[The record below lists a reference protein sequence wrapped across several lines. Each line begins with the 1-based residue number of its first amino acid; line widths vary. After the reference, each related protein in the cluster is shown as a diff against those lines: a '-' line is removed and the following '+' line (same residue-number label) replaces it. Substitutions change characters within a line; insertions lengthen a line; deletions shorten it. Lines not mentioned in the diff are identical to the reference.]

1 MHTTYNSILRIYQPI
16 TLNELDNLAL
26 MKRVDSKFVCSTQQL
41 PEILSRL
48 SNHYRVLEIKENR
61 ASNYCTKYL
70 DTSDFQLYMMHHN
83 GRLNRQ
89 KVRYR
94 TYLNSNDN
102 FLEIKSKNNKGVT
115 IKTRIK
121 TEQTKLETTSEKL
134 FLTNSLH
141 YCDSNLREVL
151 ENTFCRI
158 MLLSFETKERISIDY
173 NLAFYHNGIKM
184 NLPYLCVIE
193 VKSERSGTKSP
204 IIETLKDLNI
214 QPRSFSKY
222 CVGLAMLNN
231 TIKKN
236 TFKPNILHLKK
247 IEHAYHTA

>member
-1 MHTTYNSILRIYQPI
+1 MHTKYNSILEQYQPI
-16 TLNELDNLAL
+16 TLSELDNLAL
-26 MKRVDSKFVCSTQQL
+26 MKRVDLKFVCSTQQL
-41 PEILSRL
+41 PEILNRL
-48 SNHYRVLEIKENR
+48 KHEYRILEIKGSR

-70 DTSDFQLYMMHHN
+70 DTSDYQLYMMHHN

-94 TYLNSNDN
+94 TYLNSNDH

-121 TEQTKLETTSEKL
+121 TDKTELETRDEKL

-141 YCDSNLREVL
+141 YCDSNLQEVL

-158 MLLSFETKERISIDY
+158 MLLSFKTKERISIDY
-173 NLAFYHNGIKM
+173 NLAFYHNGKKTS
-184 NLPYLCVIE
+184 LPFLCIIE
-193 VKSERSGTKSP
+193 VKRERSNANSP
-204 IIETLKDLNI
+204 IIETLKGLSI
-214 QPRSFSKY
+214 QPRGFSKY
-222 CVGLAMLNN
+222 CVGLAMLNSD
-231 TIKKN
+231 IKKN
-236 TFKPNILHLKK
+236 TFKPNLLHLKK